1 MSSDICTDN
10 RFELI
15 EKYKKK
21 LIEATNI
28 EDSPKEMEVIDNIL
42 FRMWQMDW
50 LDKLERQIEPTM
62 YGYSLEELLAFS
74 ECCRK
79 QGITKEELH
88 DFCLNLSI
96 AYQIVREQFVEYQ
109 EKFIRGLIHG
119 ED

>member
-1 MSSDICTDN
+1 MSGEVCTDG
-10 RFELI
+10 RFEMI
-15 EKYKKK
+15 EKYRQKI
-21 LIEATNI
+21 IEATNI
-28 EDSPKEMEVIDNIL
+28 ETSPDEMKVLNDIL
-42 FRMWQMDW
+42 FRFWQMGW

-62 YGYSLEELLAFS
+62 YGYSLEELLVFS

-96 AYQIVREQFVEYQ
+96 AYQIVREQFVEDQ
-109 EKFIRGLIHG
+109 EKYIRGLIHG